1 MSVRR
6 MLRLAAVLLAV
17 AGAAGCAAALDVRY
31 PESGVNP
38 ALLTSI
44 APRRV
49 VIGPVSDRR
58 LDRARIG
65 LRPSSQE
72 AIVTRRPVEEIVR
85 EALGAELG
93 RNGHS
98 VVGDV
103 GDVVLAAEVE
113 EFWLDAARR
122 RSVTQYVGRVAI
134 ALVVVDARSGS
145 RLLTRRYVGI
155 RRVLGDADAE
165 QVWREVMDTALA
177 RTMHDM
183 ATDPDLVAA
192 LSPR

>member
-1 MSVRR
+1 MSIRGAP
-6 MLRLAAVLLAV
+6 RLAAVLLAV
-17 AGAAGCAAALDVRY
+17 LGAAGCAAALDVGY
-31 PESGVNP
+31 PENGVNP
-38 ALLTSI
+38 ALLSSI

-49 VIGPVSDRR
+49 AIGPVSDRR

-65 LRPSSQE
+65 FRPGSHE

-85 EALGAELG
+85 EALGAELV

-98 VVGDV
+98 VVGDA

-113 EFWLDAARR
+113 EFWLDAAQR
-122 RSVTQYVGRVAI
+122 RSLTQYVGRVAI
-134 ALVVVDARSGS
+134 ALVVVDPRSGG

-155 RRVLGDADAE
+155 KRALGDADAE
-165 QVWREVMDTALA
+165 QAWREVMDTALA
-177 RTMHDM
+177 RTLRDV